1 MLPVRQSVRLWSM
14 ERQRPFV
21 RRQAHRVS
29 AGVAGALR
37 CAGRGRASFSPEAA
51 ECRSRTLCS
60 AGAVAAPGDVDFLR
74 GWTRMRHRSATESC
88 GQESGMERSVNRTPL
103 RRNLRCGRLPRVQMV
118 RRRCAAACCKTA
130 AQGVQRPAERGAL
143 SLEGLGYCVLN
154 GGAGNAVP
162 FWRRNSQC
170 RDERRAARHAETVC
184 GCRG

>member
-1 MLPVRQSVRLWSM
+1 MFCAPGSAERAALVDGAATSLCSETGAPGVGGRCGGLVLRRAKPRQFF
-14 ERQRPFV
+14 P
-21 RRQAHRVS
+21 
-29 AGVAGALR
+29 G
-37 CAGRGRASFSPEAA
+37 AA

-154 GGAGNAVP
+154 GGGG
-162 FWRRNSQC
+162 
-170 RDERRAARHAETVC
+170 ERRAVLETKLAVP
-184 GCRG
+184 G